1 MLALSVIFFLDC
13 RPNNSDPVFP
23 RSSLQISLKNVVK
36 LGFGFANAINEGF
49 PP

>member
-1 MLALSVIFFLDC
+1 MLALSVIFFLDS
-13 RPNNSDPVFP
+13 RPNSDPVFP
-23 RSSLQISLKNVVK
+23 RSSLQISLKNLVK